1 MKGLNELI
9 VAGWI
14 LFGLLL
20 TPIIFGVMDFK
31 SGVHKAKLRGE
42 RITSDGWRRSVKK
55 VGEYYRLL
63 FALVIV
69 DCMHIGCSWYLN
81 SFYDYHIPTFPF
93 ITFVG
98 AMVVAAI
105 EIRSIRE
112 KAEDKVKKQM
122 SDVASLAVEISR
134 HKAEPAE
141 IAQAIM
147 EYMNKEKEV
156 KNESTN

>member
-1 MKGLNELI
+1 MKGLIELI
-9 VAGWI
+9 VSAWI

-20 TPIIFGVMDFK
+20 TPIIFGIMDFK
-31 SGVHKAKLRGE
+31 SGVKKAKE
-42 RITSDGWRRSVKK
+42 RNEKITSDGWRRSVKK

-81 SFYDYHIPTFPF
+81 SYFDYHIPTFPF
-93 ITFVG
+93 ITFIG
-98 AMVVAAI
+98 ALVVAAI

-122 SDVASLAVEISR
+122 SDVASLAVEIAK
-134 HKAEPAE
+134 HKSDSAE
-141 IAQAIM
+141 IAAAIID
-147 EYMNKEKEV
+147 YMSKGLVKDGEKR
-156 KNESTN
+156 

>member
-9 VAGWI
+9 ISGWI
-14 LFGLLL
+14 LFGILL
-20 TPIIFGVMDFK
+20 TPLIFGAMDFN
-31 SGVHKAKLRGE
+31 SGVRKAKLRGE
-42 RITSDGWRRSVKK
+42 KITSDGWRRSVKK

-93 ITFVG
+93 ITLVG
-98 AMVVAAI
+98 ALVVAAI

-122 SDVASLAVEISR
+122 NDVASLII
-134 HKAEPAE
+134 E
-141 IAQAIM
+141 IAKHKDNPAKM
-147 EYMNKEKEV
+147 TEDFADYMNKEEKEN
-156 KNESTN
+156 K